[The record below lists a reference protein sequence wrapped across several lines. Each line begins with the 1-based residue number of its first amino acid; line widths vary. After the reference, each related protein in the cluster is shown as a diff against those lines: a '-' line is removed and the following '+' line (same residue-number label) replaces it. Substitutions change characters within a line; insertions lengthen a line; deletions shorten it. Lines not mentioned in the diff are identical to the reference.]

1 MNRDLLADR
10 LRPYSQDHALRW
22 WSELNTERQ
31 RELAAQLEALD
42 LDWLRRQQNPAPGQ
56 TEEPAAEKAQ
66 RARPPSDLVRLPA
79 SAADREAWAQ
89 ARETGRELLKAGRV
103 GAILVAGGEATRLG
117 YEYPK
122 GMYPIGVVSNK
133 TLFELLAEQLR
144 ARATR
149 AGAAIPSY
157 VMTSSATH
165 NRTVAYFGERQFLG
179 LDPTDVH
186 FFRQGNLPAV
196 DLSTGKLLLAEK
208 HQLALNPDG
217 HGGLLAAL
225 SGAGLLEDMRRRGV
239 DYLFYFQVDN
249 PLVKVCDPAFLGFH
263 ALRESEVSTK
273 VVAKLSAEE
282 KMGVAV
288 EVDGRTQIIEYS
300 DLPAEVSRERDERG
314 GLKFWAGSTAIH
326 VFSRSFLERLERERI
341 ELPVHRAVKKV
352 PHLDEAGRRV
362 TPETENAVKYE
373 RFIFDVLPL
382 AERALVVEASRNEEF
397 CPLKNKTG
405 DFSPPHVQQSLSTL
419 HGNWLR
425 SAGITVAP
433 GLPVEIAPLYALDA
447 DELAARVD
455 RSLICGGPVHLEG

>member
-1 MNRDLLADR
+1 MNRDSLADR

-22 WSELNTERQ
+22 WSQLDSRQ
-31 RELAAQLEALD
+31 QQELAAQLAALD
-42 LDWLRRQQNPAPGQ
+42 LDWLQNQQTPSAASGDESAADQARRAG
-56 TEEPAAEKAQ
+56 
-66 RARPPSDLVRLPA
+66 PPEDLVRLPV

-89 ARETGRELLKAGRV
+89 AREAGLELLKGGRV

-117 YEYPK
+117 YAYPK

-133 TLFELLAEQLR
+133 SLFELLTEQLR
-144 ARATR
+144 ARAAR
-149 AGAAIPSY
+149 AGAAIPCY

-165 NRTVAYFGERQFLG
+165 EQTVAYFNERGSLG
-179 LDPTDVH
+179 LVPADVH
-186 FFRQGNLPAV
+186 FFQQGNLPAV
-196 DLSTGKLLLAEK
+196 DRHTGKLLLAEK

-217 HGGLLAAL
+217 HGGLLDAL
-225 SGAGLLEDMRRRGV
+225 GNAGLLDDMRRRGV

-263 ALRESEVSTK
+263 ALRDAEVSTK

-288 EVDGRTQIIEYS
+288 SVDGRAQIIEYS
-300 DLPAEVSRERDERG
+300 DLPAERAQERNERG
-314 GLKFWAGSTAIH
+314 ELKYWAGNTAIH
-326 VFSRSFLERLERERI
+326 VFSRAFLDRLNHDRI
-341 ELPVHRAVKKV
+341 ELPVHRAIKKV
-352 PHLDEAGRRV
+352 PCLDDTGRRV
-362 TPETENAVKYE
+362 NPDTENAVKYE

-382 AERALVVEASRNEEF
+382 AKRALVVEASRDEEF
-397 CPLKNKTG
+397 CPLKNRTG
-405 DFSPPHVQQSLSTL
+405 DFSPPHVQQSLQAL

-425 SAGITVAP
+425 GAGIAVAP

-455 RSLICGGPVHLEG
+455 PSMTCNGPVHLEA